1 MSTQKILQ
9 INPELFK
16 FNGGKKSL
24 KGKKERK
31 TKPIQDKNQSV
42 KSNKLKK
49 ELLKK
54 VKDYQ
59 KNKETEKL
67 KEDKKTSQISNETN
81 NLFESSDFE
90 NSDFEREFNKSL
102 TFLHDLSKKNKEK
115 KKKKT
120 LKTSN
125 LDVNIEIPNDSLIY
139 KNNKEPNYGCLKN
152 GSKPTFRDLNK
163 TQKNNIHSSNNG
175 KRLQISLENN
185 TYYDHSDFHNK
196 YNDLNEKNLEN
207 VENTNKEENTKEENA
222 KDENANKKENT
233 KKDITKQKSLNEE
246 AIVSINPIKEEP
258 NNLSIEKEVKKED
271 PKFAISSNSLDYNN
285 LSNNN
290 STTSDFI
297 DLFDKKIEKINQTD
311 IANDENLELSNVNSF
326 SNNNLSE
333 IIKNDI
339 EDIPKLRRITRTYKY
354 KLGKKNDRRHIG
366 LLIKNRETQKKIK
379 QEVSQLKEKD
389 IQSIKNYLREKNLI
403 KLGSQAPNDVLRKLY
418 EDSILSGEITNVNNN
433 NLVYNYL
440 ND

>member
-1 MSTQKILQ
+1 MSLQKILQ

-67 KEDKKTSQISNETN
+67 KEDKKRSQISNETN

-139 KNNKEPNYGCLKN
+139 KNNKEPIYGCLKN

-196 YNDLNEKNLEN
+196 YNNLNEKNLEITKG
-207 VENTNKEENTKEENA
+207 ENTNKK
-222 KDENANKKENT
+222 ENAN
-233 KKDITKQKSLNEE
+233 KDITKQKISNEE
-246 AIVSINPIKEEP
+246 TIQSINPIKEES
-258 NNLSIEKEVKKED
+258 NNLTIEKEVIKD
-271 PKFAISSNSLDYNN
+271 NPKLALSSDSLDYNN

-290 STTSDFI
+290 SETSDFI

-311 IANDENLELSNVNSF
+311 IANDEKLELSNINSF

-339 EDIPKLRRITRTYKY
+339 EHIPKLRRITRTYKY

-379 QEVSQLKEKD
+379 QEVSQLKHKD
-389 IQSIKNYLREKNLI
+389 IQSIKNYLREKNII

>member
-1 MSTQKILQ
+1 M
-9 INPELFK
+9 
-16 FNGGKKSL
+16 
-24 KGKKERK
+24 
-31 TKPIQDKNQSV
+31 
-42 KSNKLKK
+42 
-49 ELLKK
+49 
-54 VKDYQ
+54 
-59 KNKETEKL
+59 
-67 KEDKKTSQISNETN
+67 
-81 NLFESSDFE
+81 
-90 NSDFEREFNKSL
+90 
-102 TFLHDLSKKNKEK
+102 HDLSKKNKEK

-185 TYYDHSDFHNK
+185 TYYNHSDFHNK
-196 YNDLNEKNLEN
+196 YNDLNKKNLEN
-207 VENTNKEENTKEENA
+207 IEITKGENTNKDIIKEQ
-222 KDENANKKENT
+222 
-233 KKDITKQKSLNEE
+233 ILNEE
-246 AIVSINPIKEEP
+246 TIQSINPIKEES
-258 NNLSIEKEVKKED
+258 NNLSIEKEVIKD
-271 PKFAISSNSLDYNN
+271 NPKPPISSDSLDYNN
-285 LSNNN
+285 LLNNN
-290 STTSDFI
+290 SETSDFI
-297 DLFDKKIEKINQTD
+297 DLLDKKIEKINQTD
-311 IANDENLELSNVNSF
+311 IENDEKLELSNINSF
-326 SNNNLSE
+326 SNKNLSE

-339 EDIPKLRRITRTYKY
+339 EHIPKLRRITRTYKY

-379 QEVSQLKEKD
+379 QEVSQLKHKD
-389 IQSIKNYLREKNLI
+389 IQSIKNYLREKNII

-418 EDSILSGEITNVNNN
+418 EDSILSGEITIVNNN